1 MVPPPTRRVACRLT
15 VTYAGF
21 EGESDLLE
29 DLHKEGRAGEEVGMD
44 LYANGP
50 LLMYWTHSLKAPW
63 QTESWRQQM
72 ARQLRRNQYL
82 SMIENRWVSTE
93 SEFID
98 LAWWDRSATGTPVAA
113 DSGLAVV
120 LGVDAAVKRDS
131 AAVVACG
138 FEREVK
144 KVRLAAHRIFQPS
157 PDEPLDIEET
167 LEEAVQDFCRRF
179 DVREVRF
186 DPWQFQRSAQTLTKS
201 GVPME
206 EFPQSVPN
214 LTAASQNLYEL
225 LRGGNLLAYPD
236 EDIRRAFGHA
246 VAKETARGWRIAKE
260 KAAHK
265 IDVVVALAMAALGAT
280 QKLDRPEIFLL

>member
-1 MVPPPTRRVACRLT
+1 
-15 VTYAGF
+15 
-21 EGESDLLE
+21 
-29 DLHKEGRAGEEVGMD
+29 MD

-82 SMIENRWVSTE
+82 RMIENRWVSTE

-144 KVRLAAHRIFQPS
+144 KVRLAAHRIFNP
-157 PDEPLDIEET
+157 
-167 LEEAVQDFCRRF
+167 
-179 DVREVRF
+179 
-186 DPWQFQRSAQTLTKS
+186 
-201 GVPME
+201 
-206 EFPQSVPN
+206 
-214 LTAASQNLYEL
+214 
-225 LRGGNLLAYPD
+225 
-236 EDIRRAFGHA
+236 
-246 VAKETARGWRIAKE
+246 
-260 KAAHK
+260 
-265 IDVVVALAMAALGAT
+265 
-280 QKLDRPEIFLL
+280 RPTNR